1 MLRPTPRAALF
12 PYTTLFRSR
21 LQQAEALIDWA
32 DERAAELDVQDV
44 LLGGDFNAYS
54 QEEPM
59 QLFYD
64 AGYTNLAQEHD
75 PEGWSYSFDGMIG
88 SLDHI
93 VANESGSGRVTGATD
108 WSINAPESVMT
119 QYARYRN
126 NVVDLYEPGVFGS
139 SDHNPIIV
147 GLDAGFPADPGEPT
161 APDESDE
168 PEEPTDP
175 EEPEEPEGP
184 GDP

>member
-32 DERAAELDVQDV
+32 DERAAELDIQDV

-54 QEEPM
+54 PEEPM

-75 PEGWSYSFDGMIG
+75 PEGWPYSVDGMIG

-93 VANESGSGRVTGATD
+93 VAHEPGSGRVTVAAD
-108 WSINAPESVMT
+108 WAINAPDTVMT
-119 QYARYRN
+119 QYAR
-126 NVVDLYEPGVFGS
+126 
-139 SDHNPIIV
+139 
-147 GLDAGFPADPGEPT
+147 
-161 APDESDE
+161 
-168 PEEPTDP
+168 
-175 EEPEEPEGP
+175 
-184 GDP
+184 